1 MKLKAK
7 VLIKKISE
15 NDIQRA
21 IKDYLQILE
30 NQGKLM
36 FIRNNSGAMP
46 VKGQNGKTRY
56 IKFGKK
62 GSPDILVWK
71 PSAEWDDLAYRGVNV
86 VRAIALE
93 IKSAT
98 GKASPAQKEWQAKFE
113 KLGGEYYIV
122 RSVEE
127 VVEIVNN

>member
-1 MKLKAK
+1 MKKPPNYKYKLK
-7 VLIKKISE
+7 E
-15 NDIQRA
+15 NDIQRT
-21 IKDYLQILE
+21 IKNYLQVLE

-46 VKGQNGKTRY
+46 VKGQNGKMRY

-62 GSPDILVWK
+62 GSADILVWK

-93 IKSAT
+93 VKSSI
-98 GKASPAQKEWQAKFE
+98 GKISPAQKEWQEKFE

-127 VVEIVNN
+127 VMKIVVN

>member
-1 MKLKAK
+1 MKKPPNYK
-7 VLIKKISE
+7 YKIKE
-15 NDIQRA
+15 NDIQRT
-21 IKDYLQILE
+21 IKNYLQVLE

-46 VKGQNGKTRY
+46 IKGQNGKMRY

-62 GSPDILVWK
+62 GSADILVWTQ
-71 PSAEWDDLAYRGVNV
+71 EGYVDCCRC
-86 VRAIALE
+86 IALE
-93 IKSAT
+93 CKSAT
-98 GKASPAQKEWQAKFE
+98 GKQSPAQKEWQEKFE

-127 VVEIVNN
+127 VMKIVVN

>member
-1 MKLKAK
+1 MKKPPNYK
-7 VLIKKISE
+7 YKIKE
-15 NDIQRA
+15 NDIQRT
-21 IKDYLQILE
+21 IKNYLQVRE

-46 VKGQNGKTRY
+46 IKGQNGKMRY

-62 GSPDILVWK
+62 GSPDILVW
-71 PSAEWDDLAYRGVNV
+71 
-86 VRAIALE
+86 VRKSFNDGDYCIRFANTIALE
-93 IKSAT
+93 IKSAI
-98 GKASPAQKEWQAKFE
+98 GKQSEIQKEWQGKFE

-127 VVEIVNN
+127 VMKIVEGR

>member
-1 MKLKAK
+1 M
-7 VLIKKISE
+7 KKIKNYKYKITE
-15 NDIQRA
+15 NDIQRS
-21 IKDYLQILE
+21 IKDYLQVLE
-30 NQGKLM
+30 NQDKLM

-46 VKGQNGKTRY
+46 IKGKNGKTRY

-62 GSPDILVWK
+62 GSPDILAWIK
-71 PSAEWDDLAYRGVNV
+71 KSFNDGDYCIRFANT
-86 VRAIALE
+86 IALE

-98 GKASPAQKEWQAKFE
+98 GKQSEIQKEWQEKFE

-127 VVEIVNN
+127 VMKIIDN